1 MTKTRTLTMTA
12 LMTAVICIFAP
23 ISIPIPVS
31 PVALTL
37 GTFAMYLTAYVL
49 PPRQALAAI
58 GLYLLLGAAGL
69 PVFSGYTAGL
79 SRFAAPRRRVSHRI
93 SVSDGHQQSV
103 CFPFSQEYSG
113 TDGRIISGNH
123 HQLYPGYRMDGIP
136 DKHHV
141 FTIPAHGS
149 AGIPALGYC
158 ENHHRL
164 PAGQPHP
171 RLFAYVNKK
180 ERIPKRKEFSLFY
193 QYKPLCHIEEN
204 HQRHSIHY
212 RGNQG
217 TSHDSRV

>member
-79 SRFAAPRRRVSHRI
+79 SRFAAPGGGYLIGFLFLTGISSLFVSR
-93 SVSDGHQQSV
+93 
-103 CFPFSQEYSG
+103 FPK
-113 TDGRIISGNH
+113 N
-123 HQLYPGYRMDGIP
+123 
-136 DKHHV
+136 
-141 FTIPAHGS
+141 IPAQMGGLFL
-149 AGIPALGYC
+149 ATIINYILGT
-158 ENHHRL
+158 
-164 PAGQPHP
+164 AWM
-171 RLFAYVNKK
+171 AYLTNTT
-180 ERIPKRKEFSLFY
+180 FY
-193 QYKPLCHIEEN
+193 NPCPWVRWYSCPWIL
-204 HQRHSIHY
+204 
-212 RGNQG
+212 
-217 TSHDSRV
+217 

>member
-23 ISIPIPVS
+23 ISIPIPIS

-79 SRFAAPRRRVSHRI
+79 SRFAAPGGGYLIGFLFLTGISSLFVSR
-93 SVSDGHQQSV
+93 
-103 CFPFSQEYSG
+103 FPKNIF
-113 TDGRIISGNH
+113 GNH
-123 HQLYPGYRMDGIP
+123 HQLYAGYRMDGIP

-149 AGIPALGYC
+149 VSISALGYC
-158 ENHHRL
+158 KNHHRL

-171 RLFAYVNKK
+171 CISSYVNKK
-180 ERIPKRKEFSLFY
+180 ERIPKRKEFSLFL

-204 HQRHSIHY
+204 HQRHSIHNS
-212 RGNQG
+212 GNEG
-217 TSHDSRV
+217 TSHDGRV